1 MRTIFN
7 CPAAAVLVL
16 GCVLP
21 AAAQDPA
28 AKENIV
34 RQKALRQQKLKE
46 LKAKQQKM
54 IPLPAPAVERFLQMS
69 PADQERALSRL
80 APERRQQVEERLRK
94 LQQLPPDQ
102 MQRLQ
107 DVYPAFQNLRPE
119 RQQAVRAE
127 IQELRKTRPA
137 FRKERL
143 NNDARDFS
151 PEEMDILRRVA
162 GIPE

>member
-1 MRTIFN
+1 MRSLLI
-7 CPAAAVLVL
+7 PVAAVLAM

-21 AAAQDPA
+21 AVAQDSP
-28 AKENIV
+28 AKENII

-54 IPLPAPAVERFLQMS
+54 LPLPAPAVERFLQMS
-69 PADQERALSRL
+69 PEDQEKALSQL
-80 APERRQQVEERLRK
+80 APERRQQMEARLRR

-107 DVYPAFQNLRPE
+107 EAYPAFQNLRPV
-119 RQQAVRAE
+119 RRQAVRAE

-137 FRKERL
+137 LRKERL
-143 NNDARDFS
+143 NDDARDFS
-151 PEEMDILRRVA
+151 LEEMDILRRVA

>member
-1 MRTIFN
+1 MRSLVIHV
-7 CPAAAVLVL
+7 AAVLVL

-28 AKENIV
+28 AKENII

-46 LKAKQQKM
+46 LKAQQQKM

-69 PADQERALSRL
+69 PADQERALSQL
-80 APERRQQVEERLRK
+80 APERRQQLEERLRR

-107 DVYPAFQNLRPE
+107 DVYPAFQNLRPV

-127 IQELRKTRPA
+127 IQELRKTKAA

-143 NNDARDFS
+143 NDDARDFS

>member
-1 MRTIFN
+1 MRSLFSY
-7 CPAAAVLVL
+7 AAGAVLVL
-16 GCVLP
+16 GCALP

-28 AKENIV
+28 AKENII

-107 DVYPAFQNLRPE
+107 DVYPAFQSLRPV

-127 IQELRKTRPA
+127 IQELRQTRPA

-143 NNDARDFS
+143 NNNAREFS

>member
-1 MRTIFN
+1 MRSLFN
-7 CPAAAVLVL
+7 YATGAVLVM

-28 AKENIV
+28 AKQNII

-46 LKAKQQKM
+46 LKAQQQKM

-107 DVYPAFQNLRPE
+107 DVYPAFENLRPV

>member
-1 MRTIFN
+1 MRSLFHY
-7 CPAAAVLVL
+7 AVGAVLL
-16 GCVLP
+16 TSCVLP

-28 AKENIV
+28 AKQNII

-46 LKAKQQKM
+46 LKAQQQKM
-54 IPLPAPAVERFLQMS
+54 LPLPAPAVERFLQMS

-80 APERRQQVEERLRK
+80 APERRQQMEERLRK

-137 FRKERL
+137 FRRERL

>member
-1 MRTIFN
+1 
-7 CPAAAVLVL
+7 
-16 GCVLP
+16 
-21 AAAQDPA
+21 
-28 AKENIV
+28 
-34 RQKALRQQKLKE
+34 
-46 LKAKQQKM
+46 
-54 IPLPAPAVERFLQMS
+54 
-69 PADQERALSRL
+69 
-80 APERRQQVEERLRK
+80 
-94 LQQLPPDQ
+94 

-107 DVYPAFQNLRPE
+107 DVYPAFQSLRPV

-143 NNDARDFS
+143 NDDARDFS